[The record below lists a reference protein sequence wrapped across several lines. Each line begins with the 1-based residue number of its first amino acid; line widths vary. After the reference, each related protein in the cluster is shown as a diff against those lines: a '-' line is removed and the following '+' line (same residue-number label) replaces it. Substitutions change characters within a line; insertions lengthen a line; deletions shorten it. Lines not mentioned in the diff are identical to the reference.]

1 MPLDLAA
8 LVRRDHDDISYGL
21 DLIVDP
27 ATPSATVL
35 DAVDGVRLGFRVHAI
50 AEERVFRML
59 ARLQPLPLI
68 ADASAHAMR
77 DHIDQEVMLD
87 RFLHG
92 YEPGTQRWY
101 EWVLEVRESMTRHAF
116 AADLMA
122 ARLRDAIPSR
132 LFDQLA
138 SRYAT
143 ERLRVLADTRPLA
156 FSEAC

>member
-8 LVRRDHDDISYGL
+8 LVRRDHDDIGYGL
-21 DLIVDP
+21 DLIIDP
-27 ATPSATVL
+27 STSPARVL
-35 DAVDGVRLGFRVHAI
+35 DAVDGVRLGFRIHAI
-50 AEERVFRML
+50 AEERVFRVL
-59 ARLQPLPLI
+59 GRLQPLPLI
-68 ADASAHAMR
+68 ADATERAMR

-92 YEPGTQRWY
+92 DQPGSPRWY
-101 EWVLEVRESMTRHAF
+101 EWVLEVRETMTRHAF
-116 AADLMA
+116 AADMMA
-122 ARLRDAIPSR
+122 LRLRDAIPSR
-132 LFDQLA
+132 LFEQLA

>member
-8 LVRRDHDDISYGL
+8 LVRRDHDDIGYGL

-27 ATPSATVL
+27 ATSSARIL
-35 DAVDGVRLGFRVHAI
+35 DAIDGVRLGFRVHAI
-50 AEERVFRML
+50 AEERVFRVL
-59 ARLQPLPLI
+59 RRLQPMPLI
-68 ADASAHAMR
+68 ADASAQATR
-77 DHIDQEVMLD
+77 DHIDQEVALD

-92 YEPGTQRWY
+92 YEPGTPRWY
-101 EWVLEVRESMTRHAF
+101 EWVLEVRETMTRHAF
-116 AADLMA
+116 AADMMA
-122 ARLRDAIPSR
+122 AQLRDAVPSR

-143 ERLRVLADTRPLA
+143 DRLRVLADTRPLA